1 MFYEYGILLPP
12 SKSTGLFMD
21 KKNDELLARIVVLER
36 AVAKLRHQMEKL
48 LAEDESKSPVGHS
61 FHLST
66 IETRHRKGFKS
77 AVAV

>member
-1 MFYEYGILLPP
+1 MFYEYRILLPP

-48 LAEDESKSPVGHS
+48 ITEDESKSPVGHS
-61 FHLST
+61 FHLSSL
-66 IETRHRKGFKS
+66 HN
-77 AVAV
+77 